1 MLRRLQRLMRAIVP
15 SGRAETEM
23 DREIRFH
30 IECETEKNLR
40 RGMSESDAR
49 RSALISFGGVEQFK
63 EECRD
68 ANRPRW
74 IESFGQD
81 MRYAVRILRKDPGFT
96 LVALLTLAL
105 GIGVNTAI
113 FSVIYGVLI
122 RPLPFKDGD
131 RMIVVKQRA
140 PIAGLENVP
149 FSVKEIADYREQ
161 NRTMEGMV
169 EHHSMTFTLLGG
181 AEPELIQTGVVSHNF
196 FEMLGVQPLIG
207 RTFVPGDEEHGAEAV
222 LILSYDYWKRSHQ
235 GDRGIVGR
243 VFAMNNRPH
252 TVVGVLPSFP
262 QFPNENDVYMPT
274 SACPA
279 RSSEQFR
286 ENRNARMMTVFGKLR
301 QDVPLE
307 LAKADLS
314 AVADRLRQA
323 YPESYPAERGY
334 AVGLTTLYDVLTQNA
349 KRTFLIL
356 LGTAGLV
363 LLAVC
368 ANVANLMLSRIMRR
382 EREMTVRAALGASRG
397 RLVRQMLTESL
408 LLALLGGALG
418 LLLAS
423 ITLNLLSE
431 FAAKFTPRAAEISL
445 DSSVLLFTFLVS
457 VGTGIAFG
465 LMPAIASKSDLVT
478 SLKETGSATTTA
490 GGSRRARGALVTAQV
505 AVSFLLLVGAGLMVR
520 SLLKLQSVSPGFDPE
535 KVLVMRLSPNW
546 SRYTTPEQ
554 YQKFSMRVLEKMKGQ
569 PGVLTAAM
577 ASNYP
582 LNPLGISSGPFSREF
597 EIEGR
602 AHEQGQTRPR
612 ADFRVVSQDYFETIR
627 LPLIKGR
634 VFERTDGIETPS
646 VAVINQSMARHRWK
660 DEDPIGRRVSFDS
673 GRTWVTIVGI
683 VGDAKHYG
691 LSSESTDEFYRPLE
705 QGLGGSQ
712 YLLLRTTVA
721 PTSIVRQTRDAVYS
735 LDPDTAIDHVRTLE
749 DVRNE
754 SLSSPR
760 LMTILLGLFAMLAL
774 VITCAGIAGV
784 MALSVTERT
793 HEVGIRM
800 ALGATRGKLIWM
812 EVRRGLPLVI
822 AGLVLGSISA
832 VLLSKLMSTLLFDV
846 EPTDP
851 ITFLSVAVALAAVA
865 AVACL
870 VPVRRVTSIDPL
882 KALRSE

>member
-1 MLRRLQRLMRAIVP
+1 MLRRLQKLMRAIVP

-74 IESFGQD
+74 IESFWQD

-131 RMIVVKQRA
+131 RMIVLKQRA

-161 NRTMEGMV
+161 NQTIEGMV

-222 LILSYDYWKRSHQ
+222 LILSYDYWQRSHR

-274 SACPA
+274 SACPT

-307 LAKADLS
+307 LAKADLG

-323 YPESYPAERGY
+323 YPESYSAERGY

-431 FAAKFTPRAAEISL
+431 FAARFTPRAAEIQ
-445 DSSVLLFTFLVS
+445 
-457 VGTGIAFG
+457 
-465 LMPAIASKSDLVT
+465 
-478 SLKETGSATTTA
+478 
-490 GGSRRARGALVTAQV
+490 SR
-505 AVSFLLLVGAGLMVR
+505 
-520 SLLKLQSVSPGFDPE
+520 
-535 KVLVMRLSPNW
+535 
-546 SRYTTPEQ
+546 
-554 YQKFSMRVLEKMKGQ
+554 
-569 PGVLTAAM
+569 
-577 ASNYP
+577 
-582 LNPLGISSGPFSREF
+582 
-597 EIEGR
+597 
-602 AHEQGQTRPR
+602 
-612 ADFRVVSQDYFETIR
+612 
-627 LPLIKGR
+627 
-634 VFERTDGIETPS
+634 
-646 VAVINQSMARHRWK
+646 
-660 DEDPIGRRVSFDS
+660 
-673 GRTWVTIVGI
+673 
-683 VGDAKHYG
+683 
-691 LSSESTDEFYRPLE
+691 
-705 QGLGGSQ
+705 
-712 YLLLRTTVA
+712 
-721 PTSIVRQTRDAVYS
+721 
-735 LDPDTAIDHVRTLE
+735 
-749 DVRNE
+749 
-754 SLSSPR
+754 
-760 LMTILLGLFAMLAL
+760 
-774 VITCAGIAGV
+774 
-784 MALSVTERT
+784 
-793 HEVGIRM
+793 
-800 ALGATRGKLIWM
+800 
-812 EVRRGLPLVI
+812 
-822 AGLVLGSISA
+822 
-832 VLLSKLMSTLLFDV
+832 
-846 EPTDP
+846 
-851 ITFLSVAVALAAVA
+851 
-865 AVACL
+865 
-870 VPVRRVTSIDPL
+870 
-882 KALRSE
+882 

>member
-1 MLRRLQRLMRAIVP
+1 
-15 SGRAETEM
+15 M
-23 DREIRFH
+23 DRKLLAGRP
-30 IECETEKNLR
+30 LR
-40 RGMSESDAR
+40 ATHPPK
-49 RSALISFGGVEQFK
+49 RS
-63 EECRD
+63 
-68 ANRPRW
+68 
-74 IESFGQD
+74 
-81 MRYAVRILRKDPGFT
+81 GFT
-96 LVALLTLAL
+96 LIALLTLAL

-131 RMIVVKQRA
+131 RMIVLRQKA
-140 PIAGLENVP
+140 PLAGVDNVP
-149 FSVKEIADYREQ
+149 FSVKEIADYRDQ
-161 NRTMEGMV
+161 NQTIEGMV

-196 FEMLGVQPLIG
+196 FDLLGVQPLLG

-222 LILSYDYWKRSHQ
+222 LVLSYEYWRRSHQ

-243 VFAMNNRPH
+243 TFAMNNRPH
-252 TVVGVLPSFP
+252 TVIGVLPSFP
-262 QFPNENDVYMPT
+262 QFPNDNDVYMPT
-274 SACPA
+274 SACPT

-286 ENRNARMMTVFGKLR
+286 ENRNARMMSVFGKLK
-301 QDVPLE
+301 PGISLE

-314 AVADRLRQA
+314 AVAERVRQA
-323 YPESYPAERGY
+323 HPESYSAEHGY
-334 AVGLTTLYDVLTQNA
+334 AAGLVTLYDVLTQNA

-397 RLVRQMLTESL
+397 RLIRQMLTESV
-408 LLALLGGALG
+408 LLAILGGALG

-431 FAAKFTPRAAEISL
+431 FAARFTPRAAEISL
-445 DSSVLLFTFLVS
+445 DGSVLLYTFLVS
-457 VGTGIAFG
+457 VATGVAFG
-465 LMPAIASKSDLVT
+465 LMPAIAARSDLVT
-478 SLKETGSATTTA
+478 SLKETGSSTTTA

-546 SRYTTPEQ
+546 SRYTTGEQ
-554 YQKFSMRVLEKMKGQ
+554 YHQFAMRILEKMKGQ
-569 PGVLTAAM
+569 PGVQTASM
-577 ASNYP
+577 ATNYP
-582 LNPLGISSGPFSREF
+582 LNPLGITNGPSRRQF
-597 EIEGR
+597 QIEGR
-602 AHEQGQTRPR
+602 AYEEGQTKPR
-612 ADFRVVSQDYFETIR
+612 ADFRVVSHDYFDTIR
-627 LPLIKGR
+627 LPLVRGR
-634 VFERTDGIETPS
+634 VFERTDALDTPA
-646 VAVINQSMARHRWK
+646 VAVINQAMARHRWGE
-660 DEDPIGRRVSFDS
+660 EDPIGRRVSFDA

-691 LSSESTDEFYRPLE
+691 LSSETTDELYQPLE
-705 QGLGGSQ
+705 QGLGAS
-712 YLLLRTTVA
+712 YLLLRTSVD
-721 PTSIVRQTRDAVYS
+721 PSSIVRQTRSAVYS
-735 LDPDTAIDHVRTLE
+735 LDADTAIDHVRTLE

-760 LMTILLGLFAMLAL
+760 LMTILLGLFALLAL
-774 VITCAGIAGV
+774 VITSAGIAGV

-800 ALGATRGKLIWM
+800 ALGATRGRLVWM

-822 AGLVLGSISA
+822 AGLVLGAGSA
-832 VLLSKLMSTLLFDV
+832 TLLSKLMSTLLFGV

-851 ITFLSVAVALAAVA
+851 ITFLSVALALAAVA

-882 KALRSE
+882 RALRSE